1 MSFLFVFI
9 GSLFRAEIRCQE
21 ALQVLHLEGWKSAM
35 ETVKLAEDSLK
46 SISDDFKSSRC
57 YRIVT
62 SLYLF
67 VEGEVYY
74 RRGNIPRALRSFLN
88 SLEIMD
94 ELLKTHTS
102 TTRCLNAIGNC
113 YNKTGDYERAL
124 QYYTRAYDMRREL
137 SGTKNHWDLP
147 YFKGQIGTVYE
158 AQKQYD
164 KAISYYEEALEL
176 SKGLKRSG
184 MVRLALF
191 HRNIANAYA
200 WQGQY
205 EKAYKPAIVGYE
217 IRKDVLGNH
226 PDTAR
231 SAFQVGLIC
240 EALEEFDEA
249 EDFLAE
255 AWGIEKSL
263 GSANH
268 SEVRDRI
275 VKGYEGVLRGDRKKE
290 FQREALEFYQQLW
303 EDETEFSYANKTVI
317 DEINERLG
325 EFGTRETIKKYN
337 SEALRFYQEA
347 WNSPDL
353 EELPR
358 HERENI
364 LQTILYLC
372 KATRQRE
379 LHKEYQSNAI
389 EFYEQQ
395 LEEQTSMTNED
406 RKDILCSLQRLA
418 ETLGDKRREEKYNK
432 LIKVIRH
439 FSLEK

>member
-1 MSFLFVFI
+1 MSFLFVFS
-9 GSLFRAEIRCQE
+9 GSLFRAEMRCQE
-21 ALQVLHLEGWKSAM
+21 AMQVLTLEGWKSAM

-46 SISDDFKSSRC
+46 SISDDCKSSRG
-57 YRIVT
+57 YRLVT
-62 SLYLF
+62 SSYLF
-67 VEGEVYY
+67 VEGEIYY
-74 RRGNIPRALRSFLN
+74 RRRDMSRALRRLFN
-88 SLEIMD
+88 SLDIME

-113 YNKTGDYERAL
+113 YNKLGHSEKAL

-137 SGTKNHWDLP
+137 SGTKNHLDLP
-147 YFKGQIGTVYE
+147 FFKGQIGTVYE
-158 AQKQYD
+158 AQKQFD
-164 KAISYYEEALEL
+164 KAISYYEDALEL

-200 WQGQY
+200 WQNKY

-231 SAFQVGLIC
+231 SAFQVGSIC
-240 EALEEFDEA
+240 EALEEFEEA

-317 DEINERLG
+317 DEINKRLR

-353 EELPR
+353 KELP
-358 HERENI
+358 HLQREDL
-364 LQTILYLC
+364 LQTILHLC
-372 KATRQRE
+372 EANRRRE
-379 LHKEYQSNAI
+379 LHKEYQSKAI

-395 LEEQTSMTNED
+395 LEEQASMTNKD

-432 LIKVIRH
+432 LIKVIR
-439 FSLEK
+439 